1 MFRQMVVLSIVC
13 VCALTIVSAGQERV
27 PVETDLQH
35 RFDRNRDGFIGTEE
49 QIERLYTMAVDAKA
63 AGQYDRADAIY
74 HEAKEMEQRLKNIA
88 EPKKGVGQE
97 NRLER
102 QVEQL
107 RDQVNG
113 LRKEIEEL
121 KEIVSNRATGR

>member
-1 MFRQMVVLSIVC
+1 
-13 VCALTIVSAGQERV
+13 
-27 PVETDLQH
+27 
-35 RFDRNRDGFIGTEE
+35 
-49 QIERLYTMAVDAKA
+49 MAADAKA
-63 AGQYDRADAIY
+63 AGQYDKADAFY
-74 HEAKEMEQRLKNIA
+74 REAKEMEQRLTNIA
-88 EPKKGVGQE
+88 KPKKGVGQE

-121 KEIVSNRATGR
+121 KEIVRNRATER

>member
-1 MFRQMVVLSIVC
+1 M
-13 VCALTIVSAGQERV
+13 
-27 PVETDLQH
+27 
-35 RFDRNRDGFIGTEE
+35 EE
-49 QIERLYTMAVDAKA
+49 QIERLHAMAADAKA

-74 HEAKEMEQRLKNIA
+74 REAKEMEQHLRNTGA
-88 EPKKGVGQE
+88 PKMDNEQP

-113 LRKEIEEL
+113 LSKEIEEL
-121 KEIVSNRATGR
+121 KEIVRNRAVER